1 MCKLSLTSPT
11 STLVRRMHLV
21 RQHLLGLL
29 RHRLLQTFGHCA
41 VASGMALG
49 SIAGVMDGVG
59 NCPFDTGGELLLK
72 GLGDDAGA
80 YGVGSVGSFRHGEL
94 I

>member
-1 MCKLSLTSPT
+1 
-11 STLVRRMHLV
+11 MHLL

-29 RHRLLQTFGHCA
+29 RHRLLHALGHCA
-41 VASGMALG
+41 VASSMALR

-59 NCPFDTGGELLLK
+59 NCLFDTCGELLLE
-72 GLGDDAGA
+72 GLGDDAVA
-80 YGVGSVGSFRHGEL
+80 YGVGSVGSFRHGDV